1 MNISGQDVVIEPY
14 EDDKEL
20 VSKLKYRIQSLI
32 TGGIRPHN
40 IIILSKY
47 KLKNSGLK
55 NTPSICNYS
64 IKEMHDLP
72 ETDRNSIK
80 YYTVQSF
87 KGLDEDIIFYIDID
101 GFSDVNNRMLNYV
114 GLSRAKSLLYAYY
127 KESVKKDFYNFI
139 LND

>member
-1 MNISGQDVVIEPY
+1 MN
-14 EDDKEL
+14 DKEL

-55 NTPSICNYS
+55 NTTYICNYS
-64 IKEMHDLP
+64 IKEMHDLL

-127 KESVKKDFYNFI
+127 KESVKEDFYNFI